1 MLKSVALIV
10 LEDTGLFELGLVAE
24 IFGVDRSSRGTGVP
38 RFDFRMATHVPG
50 PVRTSAGYSIH
61 VENGL
66 EAAADADLVIMAPYG
81 HWPNGPEPV
90 PAAVLEALRNAH
102 ERSAWVMSVCTGAF
116 ALAEAGILDGRKAAT
131 HWRNSA
137 LLAKLYPSVEVNE
150 DVLYVQDGNIISSA
164 GTAAGID
171 ASLHLVR
178 QELGAKTAA
187 AIARDMV
194 VPPHRDGGQAQYITR
209 PLSVSGGDTL
219 EDILVWIAANLD
231 QEHSVS
237 ALAARA
243 HMSERTFA
251 RRFKAETGT
260 TPGSWINGQRVLKA
274 QELLEDTGM
283 SIDEVSRAVGF
294 GQAVLLRHHFNRA
307 VGISPAA
314 YRRVFRG
321 RADRPAWAQQG
332 YPVHPRAP
340 RAATGQRS
348 RPGEQPAGYLHL
360 NQG

>member
-1 MLKSVALIV
+1 MLRSVALIA
-10 LEDTGLFELGLVAE
+10 LDQTGPFELGLVAE
-24 IFGVDRSSRGTGVP
+24 IFGIDRSARGTGIP
-38 RFDFRMATHVPG
+38 RFDFRMVTSVPG
-50 PVRTSAGYSIH
+50 PVRTSAGYSIQ
-61 VENGL
+61 VEDGL
-66 EAAADADLVIMAPYG
+66 DAAADADLVIMAPYG
-81 HWPNGPEPV
+81 RWPDGPDRVPEPV
-90 PAAVLEALRNAH
+90 LETLRDAH
-102 ERSAWVMSVCTGAF
+102 QRSAWVMSVCTGAF

-137 LLAKLYPSVEVNE
+137 LLARLYPAVAVNE
-150 DVLYVQDGNIISSA
+150 DVLYVQDGNVITSA
-164 GTAAGID
+164 GTAAGVD
-171 ASLHLVR
+171 ACLHLLR
-178 QELGAKTAA
+178 QELGAKAA
-187 AIARDMV
+187 AAVARDMV
-194 VPPHRDGGQAQYITR
+194 VPPHRDGGQAQYIDR
-209 PLSVSGGDTL
+209 PVSVRSADTL
-219 EDILVWIAANLD
+219 EDVLVWVAANLD

-260 TPGSWINGQRVLKA
+260 TPGAWINAQRVLKA

-283 SIDEVSRAVGF
+283 TIDEVSRAVGF

-340 RAATGQRS
+340 RPVG
-348 RPGEQPAGYLHL
+348 
-360 NQG
+360 

>member
-1 MLKSVALIV
+1 MLRSVALIA
-10 LEDTGLFELGLVAE
+10 LENTGPFELGLVAE
-24 IFGVDRSSRGTGVP
+24 IFGIDRSSRGTGVP
-38 RFDFRMATHVPG
+38 RFDFRMVTLVPG
-50 PVRTSAGYSIH
+50 PVRTSAGYSIQ

-66 EAAADADLVIMAPYG
+66 DAAADADLVVMAPYG
-81 HWPNGPEPV
+81 RWPDGPDRLPEPV
-90 PAAVLEALRNAH
+90 LETLRDAH
-102 ERSAWVMSVCTGAF
+102 RRSAWVMSVCTGAF

-137 LLAKLYPSVEVNE
+137 LLARLHPAVAVNA
-150 DVLYVQDGNIISSA
+150 DVLYVQDGNVITSA

-171 ASLHLVR
+171 ACLHLLR
-178 QELGAKTAA
+178 QELGAKAAA

-194 VPPHRDGGQAQYITR
+194 VPPHRDGGQAQYIDRPVSVTR
-209 PLSVSGGDTL
+209 GDTL
-219 EDILVWIAANLD
+219 EDVLVWITGTLD
-231 QEHSVS
+231 QEHSVGT
-237 ALAARA
+237 LAARA

-251 RRFKAETGT
+251 RRFKAETGS
-260 TPGSWINGQRVLKA
+260 TPGAWINAQRVLKA
-274 QELLEDTGM
+274 QELLEDTGL

-307 VGISPAA
+307 VGISPSA

-340 RAATGQRS
+340 RRLS
-348 RPGEQPAGYLHL
+348 
-360 NQG
+360 

>member
-1 MLKSVALIV
+1 MIRSVALIA
-10 LEDTGLFELGLVAE
+10 LENTGPFELGLVAE
-24 IFGVDRSSRGTGVP
+24 IFGIDRSLRGTGVP
-38 RFDFRMATHVPG
+38 RFAFRMVTEVPG
-50 PVRTSAGYSIH
+50 PVRTSAGYSIQ
-61 VENGL
+61 VEHGL
-66 EAAADADLVIMAPYG
+66 DAAADADLVVMAPYG
-81 HWPNGPEPV
+81 RWPDGPDPLPE
-90 PAAVLEALRNAH
+90 AVLEVLRSAH

-137 LLAKLYPSVEVNE
+137 LLARLYPSVEVNE
-150 DVLYVQDGNIISSA
+150 DVLYIQDGNIITSA

-171 ASLHLVR
+171 ASLHLLR
-178 QELGAKTAA
+178 QELGAKAAA

-194 VPPHRDGGQAQYITR
+194 VPPHRDGGQAQYIDR
-209 PLSVSGGDTL
+209 PVPAVEGDTL
-219 EDILVWIAANLD
+219 EGVLVWITGNLE

-260 TPGSWINGQRVLKA
+260 TPGSWINAQRVLKA
-274 QELLEDTGM
+274 QELLEDTAM
-283 SIDEVSRAVGF
+283 SIDEISRAAGF
-294 GQAVLLRHHFNRA
+294 GSAGLLRHHLNRA

-340 RAATGQRS
+340 QLS
-348 RPGEQPAGYLHL
+348 S
-360 NQG
+360 

>member
-1 MLKSVALIV
+1 MLKSVALIA
-10 LEDTGLFELGLVAE
+10 LENTGPFELGLVAE
-24 IFGVDRSSRGTGVP
+24 IFGIDRSARGSGVP
-38 RFDFRMATHVPG
+38 RFDFRMVTHVPG
-50 PVRTSAGYSIH
+50 PVRTSAGYTIQ

-66 EAAADADLVIMAPYG
+66 EAASGADLVIMAPYG
-81 HWPNGPEPV
+81 CWPDGPEPL
-90 PAAVLEALRNAH
+90 PPAVLETLRNAH
-102 ERSAWVMSVCTGAF
+102 ERSAWVMSVCTGVF
-116 ALAEAGILDGRKAAT
+116 ALAEAGILDGRRAAT

-137 LLAKLYPSVEVNE
+137 LLARMYPSVAVNE

-178 QELGAKTAA
+178 QELGAKAAA

-194 VPPHRDGGQAQYITR
+194 VPPHRDGGQAQYIDR
-209 PLSVSGGDTL
+209 PLSVTAGDTL
-219 EDILVWIAANLD
+219 TDVLAWIAANLD
-231 QEHSVS
+231 REHSVT

-260 TPGSWINGQRVLKA
+260 TPGSWINAQRVLRA
-274 QELLEDTGM
+274 QELLEDTAM
-283 SIDEVSRAVGF
+283 SIEEVSRAAGF

-314 YRRVFRG
+314 YRRAFRG
-321 RADRPAWAQQG
+321 RAGRPAWAQQG

-340 RAATGQRS
+340 QI
-348 RPGEQPAGYLHL
+348 PG
-360 NQG
+360 

>member
-1 MLKSVALIV
+1 MLRSVALIA
-10 LEDTGLFELGLVAE
+10 LENTGPFELGLVAE
-24 IFGVDRSSRGTGVP
+24 IFGIDRSSRGTGVP
-38 RFDFRMATHVPG
+38 RFDFRMATLVPG
-50 PVRTSAGYSIH
+50 PVRTSAGYSIQ

-66 EAAADADLVIMAPYG
+66 EAAEDADLVVMAPYG
-81 HWPNGPEPV
+81 RWPDGPEPL
-90 PAAVLEALRNAH
+90 PAVVLETLRKVH

-137 LLAKLYPSVEVNE
+137 LLASLYPAVEVNE
-150 DVLYVQDGNIISSA
+150 DVLYVQDGNVITSA

-171 ASLHLVR
+171 ASLHLLR
-178 QELGAKTAA
+178 QELGAKAA
-187 AIARDMV
+187 AAVARDMV
-194 VPPHRDGGQAQYITR
+194 VPPHRDGGQAQYIDR
-209 PLSVSGGDTL
+209 PVPVTPGDTL
-219 EDILVWIAANLD
+219 EGVLQWITANLD
-231 QEHSVS
+231 QEHSVT

-260 TPGSWINGQRVLKA
+260 TPASWINVQRVLKA

-283 SIDEVSRAVGF
+283 SIDEVSRAVGY
-294 GQAVLLRHHFNRA
+294 GQASMLRHHFNRA

-332 YPVHPRAP
+332 YPVHPQAP
-340 RAATGQRS
+340 R
-348 RPGEQPAGYLHL
+348 PAP
-360 NQG
+360 

>member
-1 MLKSVALIV
+1 MLKSVALIA
-10 LEDTGLFELGLVAE
+10 LENTGPFELGLIAE
-24 IFGVDRSSRGTGVP
+24 IFGIDRSARGTGVP
-38 RFDFRMATHVPG
+38 RFDFRMVTHRPG
-50 PVRTSAGYSIH
+50 PVRTSAGYAIQ
-61 VENGL
+61 VDNGL
-66 EAAADADLVIMAPYG
+66 EAAADADLVVMAPYG
-81 HWPNGPEPV
+81 RWPDGPEPL
-90 PAAVLEALRNAH
+90 PPAVLETLRNAH
-102 ERSAWVMSVCTGAF
+102 ARSAWVMSVCTGAF

-137 LLAKLYPSVEVNE
+137 LLARMYPSVEVNE
-150 DVLYVQDGNIISSA
+150 DVLYVQDGNVLSSA

-178 QELGAKTAA
+178 QELGAKAAA

-194 VPPHRDGGQAQYITR
+194 VPPHRDGGQAQYIDR
-209 PLSVSGGDTL
+209 PLSVTAGDTL
-219 EDILVWIAANLD
+219 AEVLVWIAANLEQD
-231 QEHSVS
+231 HSVG

-251 RRFKAETGT
+251 RRLKAETGT
-260 TPGSWINGQRVLKA
+260 TPGSWINAQRVLKA

-283 SIDEVSRAVGF
+283 SVDEVSRAVGF

-321 RADRPAWAQQG
+321 RADRPAWVQQG

-340 RAATGQRS
+340 RLRS
-348 RPGEQPAGYLHL
+348 
-360 NQG
+360 